1 MPRAVVA
8 KALSGVGD
16 EVGSRAD
23 SNRTLQH
30 RIAALM
36 GARLVLSVLSLVV
49 ILALEAAGGD
59 FTTAEWRGF
68 YATVAF
74 AFAATIVYGVV
85 LHRLLSPQGYAAL
98 NVVTDVAIVTGL
110 VHFSGGADSV
120 FPFLYVLVAAYSAF
134 LFKSRGALATAAIS
148 ITAYGAILFA
158 GHRGWVTSLGLA
170 PPEPMGALLMTWLVN
185 AGAVATVAILASL
198 LTSELRRTG
207 AALYQRTSDLRRLEN
222 LHQRTVESLMSGL
235 LTTDHD
241 LRITSFNPEAEHITG
256 QSFAEVV
263 GCDVEEVIAGVR
275 ILAEIA
281 GQGADRR
288 NPRTRITYRN
298 QHGVDRYLGLAV
310 YVLKESDGAAEGF
323 VVIFQDVTAVVEME
337 ADLRRTE
344 RLAAIGELSA
354 SIAHEVRNPLA
365 SISGSIQMLQSQIGT
380 AVEEG
385 EARKLMAIV
394 LRETDRLNRLITD
407 FLEYARP
414 GPPMPESV
422 DIAAATED
430 VVKMYESVRP
440 ANVEF
445 DLDFQA
451 GLEITADA
459 SQLRQIIWNLV
470 LNASEAMPDGGRLRV
485 VARGF
490 PGELPQEFTSVDRSE
505 ALQPAKYGWA
515 EIAVSDTGI
524 GMSPDVCE
532 RVFDPFFTTKA
543 SGSGLGL
550 AAVHRIVSEHSGT
563 ARLESVVGQGTTVR
577 LRFPR
582 AEVTQ

>member
-1 MPRAVVA
+1 
-8 KALSGVGD
+8 L
-16 EVGSRAD
+16 
-23 SNRTLQH
+23 NRILEH

-36 GARLVLSVLSLVV
+36 GARLVISVVSLVV
-49 ILALEAAGGD
+49 TLALEAAGGD

-85 LHRLLSPQGYAAL
+85 LHRFLSPKGYAAL

-134 LFKSRGALATAAIS
+134 VFKSRGALATAAIS
-148 ITAYGAILFA
+148 TAAYGGVLFA
-158 GHRGWVTSLGLA
+158 GHRGWVADLGMG
-170 PPEPMGALLMTWLVN
+170 PPEPVGALLMIWLVN

-198 LTSELRRTG
+198 LTSQLRRTG
-207 AALYQRTSDLRRLEN
+207 AALNQRTSDLRRLEN

-241 LRITSFNPEAEHITG
+241 LRITSFNPEAERITG
-256 QSFAEVV
+256 QAFGEVI
-263 GCDVEEVIAGVR
+263 GREVEEIIVGIRA
-275 ILAEIA
+275 LAERA
-281 GQGADRR
+281 GDAFGGS

-298 QHGVDRYLGLAV
+298 RLGVDLYLGLAV
-310 YVLKESDGAAEGF
+310 YVLKESDGAADGF

-354 SIAHEVRNPLA
+354 SIAHEIRNPLA
-365 SISGSIQMLQSQIGT
+365 AISGSIQMLRSQMGPT
-380 AVEEG
+380 VELG
-385 EARKLMAIV
+385 EPQKLMAIV

-414 GPPMPESV
+414 GPAMPEAV
-422 DIAAATED
+422 DVAGVVED
-430 VVKMYESVRP
+430 VLGMFESIRP
-440 ANVEF
+440 EKIEF
-445 DLDFQA
+445 DLSLQP

-459 SQLRQIIWNLV
+459 SQLRQIVWNLV
-470 LNASEAMPDGGRLRV
+470 LNASQAMPEGGRLRI
-485 VARGF
+485 AAKGF
-490 PGELPQEFTSVDRSE
+490 PGELPQEFSKVDRNE

-515 EIAVSDTGI
+515 EIAVADTGNGI
-524 GMSPDVCE
+524 APDVCE

-543 SGSGLGL
+543 GGSGLGL
-550 AAVHRIVSEHSGT
+550 AAVHRIVSEHSGV
-563 ARLESVVGQGTTVR
+563 ARLESVLGGGTTVR

-582 AEVTQ
+582 AEVVR